1 MGDVIVLV
9 TFVFVAGL
17 LGAEC
22 YYLYTFTQPNY
33 NQIQ

>member
-1 MGDVIVLV
+1 MGEAIIVM
-9 TFVFVAGL
+9 TFVFVVGL

-33 NQIQ
+33 NRML